1 MYIKLKEGDTVAA
14 IEKPKQQ
21 EQVQKGEQ
29 ASELIGKFC
38 VSLFL
43 MSSVLLSFLPANAS
57 ASAQGTQLSAST
69 TIAIMK
75 VKDLIRLQI

>member
-1 MYIKLKEGDTVAA
+1 MYIKLKDGDIVAA

-29 ASELIGKFC
+29 VSELIGKFC

-43 MSSVLLSFLPANAS
+43 MRSVSLSFCPPNAS
-57 ASAQGTQLSAST
+57 TSAHGMQLSIST
-69 TIAIMK
+69 IMAIMK
-75 VKDLIRLQI
+75 VEILITLQI